1 MGNKIK
7 EEFEKH
13 SGLTMISALLAVDNP
28 TPANDSHAAILQI
41 KFHAGGHQRIL
52 AGSLDTHGFLH
63 VARLL
68 GEQARNIVAAESG
81 GLWPPPREMPAVDRG
96 AEDGDV
102 DTELYLREGSP
113 FAVAAKVT
121 LKDGRIGIGIA
132 RQDPSQPGAL
142 GLDAMDKAAKDDA
155 LENMPKVPPDRAAN
169 LLWQAQIGDRDST
182 DLQAQLGQPAHEG

>member
-13 SGLTMISALLAVDNP
+13 SGLEMISYHMAVDNRD
-28 TPANDSHAAILQI
+28 PAATLQI
-41 KFHAGGHQRIL
+41 KFIGGAMPKIL
-52 AGSLDTHGFLH
+52 ATSLDTHGFLH
-63 VARLL
+63 AARLL

-81 GLWPPPREMPAVDRG
+81 GVWPPPREMPAVDRG

-102 DTELYLREGSP
+102 DTELYLREGFP

-142 GLDAMDKAAKDDA
+142 GLDAMDRGAKDDA

-169 LLWQAQIGDRDST
+169 FLWQAQIGDRDPT
-182 DLQAQLGQPAHEG
+182 DLQAQLGQPAHP